1 MYPSRSR
8 QALRLIITIVAIGV
22 AVMAAILVIEQ
33 IGQPSSAPEP
43 RQLPPTYPALPSPG
57 SPARPSTP
65 ASSQSQSQDM
75 PVSGPLQLVQGSRQI
90 NGVELGWPHTTVGA
104 VSAAT
109 SFTVEIGSTL
119 DPDRAAAITRLAA
132 DPEVSD
138 APQQAAQGALNDR
151 KQLGVTAVGPVP
163 NGTSIASEP
172 VEYQLRAVTP
182 DKVLVLLLCDT
193 VTTQPSTGTQSSY
206 GVVPV
211 QATWTGGD
219 WLMDPPA
226 GGTYGNLAAEPDSP
240 QASTLG
246 WRDLQQTEG

>member
-43 RQLPPTYPALPSPG
+43 RQLPPTYPALPS
-57 SPARPSTP
+57 TP
-65 ASSQSQSQDM
+65 ASSPSQSQSQDM

-132 DPEVSD
+132 DPGVSD

-151 KQLGVTAVGPVP
+151 KQLGVTAAGPVP

-193 VTTQPSTGTQSSY
+193 ATTQPSTGTQSSY

-226 GGTYGNLAAEPDSP
+226 GGTYDNLAAEPDSP